1 MALKRQNRFTAGEL
15 EPQLIARNDGDYYYA
30 GADKLRN
37 VIVIPE
43 GGVKRRMGSIYLNE
57 VSGTLDRAVVGV
69 TITAPNGGVTANAND
84 NDPNTLFQTVTPIG
98 TTNPYIVLHY
108 DIGAAQKVGFVDLV
122 NLTISSGANNT
133 EFFVQTSND
142 NAAWQTV
149 GNSISLSTSP
159 VTERRKVNDTVR
171 YIRFVRIGATDL
183 GAAIISLGEMNV
195 WIDQNDLSNVR
206 IVPYKFNVG
215 QSYMFVFSDKNVD
228 VYRNRTYQASIRAVD
243 YTSARLPI
251 LNWTS
256 GGDKTFLFHE
266 EVPVNEII
274 RNGSDTLWTIAPVD
288 WQNIPL
294 YDFVPGST
302 SPATT
307 LTPSALSGRVTLT
320 AGTAAFNAGDIN
332 QIIEGNGGRARI
344 IAFTS
349 TTVVEALM
357 EIPFYNT
364 TAITAGNWTILTG
377 WEPSWSATRGYPRSG
392 AFFQS
397 RLWIGGSLS
406 RPRTIWATRLGEFYD
421 FDQGL
426 LRDTDAIEA
435 DTDNEEPIINL
446 LAHRSLQVFSTGAES
461 AIIMPRV
468 TAITPTNVGFIP
480 QSETGSQVGLRP
492 VVSNGV
498 ILFVQRGGNS
508 ISSTVY
514 SDEEG
519 AFTPTNV
526 SLYSSHL
533 IRTPIDFTIRRSTN
547 TEDSTILLAVNNDGT
562 MACGAYM
569 RQENVQAF
577 SLWETEGSYKA
588 VGVDIDDVYTVA
600 TRNVNG
606 VDRNLLEVMD
616 FSVTTDAAQLIDTP
630 AAQVT
635 IPHLAGNSIYI
646 RQGTSYAEA
655 DADAN
660 GLIDVPEY
668 FQDKNGV
675 EFGLNVPLRSKTLPF
690 EDIFNVGERMGN
702 KKRIT
707 KVTLRVYETGQFKV
721 NGIPAAF
728 GNYGQQLLGDPTSL
742 FTGDVRIEGM
752 RGWDDLGQ
760 TDIVQDVPLPFT
772 LLAIAT
778 EASV

>member
-37 VIVIPE
+37 VVVIPE
-43 GGVKRRMGSIYLNE
+43 GGAKRRMGSISINE
-57 VSGTLDRAVVGV
+57 IAGTLDRAVTGI

-84 NDPNTLFQTVTPIG
+84 NDPNTLFQTVNPIG
-98 TTNPYIVLHY
+98 VMNPYIVLEY
-108 DIGAAQKVGFVDLV
+108 DLGAPQKIGFVDLV
-122 NLTISSGANNT
+122 NLTISTGSIAN
-133 EFFVQTSND
+133 EFFIQTSND
-142 NAAWQTV
+142 NVAWQTI
-149 GNSISLSTSP
+149 GNSISLGTSP
-159 VTERRKVNDTVR
+159 VTERRKVNDSVR
-171 YIRFVRIGATDL
+171 YVRFVRIGATDL
-183 GAAIISLGEMNV
+183 GAAIISLGEMHV
-195 WIDQNDLSNVR
+195 WIDQNNLSNVR
-206 IVPYKFNVG
+206 TISYKFNVG

-228 VYRNRTYQASIRAVD
+228 VYRNRAYQASIRAVD
-243 YTSARLPI
+243 YTGTRLPI

-266 EVPVNEII
+266 EVPVSEII
-274 RNGSDTLWTIAPVD
+274 RNGADNLWINAPVD
-288 WQNIPL
+288 WKNIPL

-307 LTPSALSGRVTLT
+307 LTPSAINGRVTLT
-320 AGTAAFNAGDIN
+320 AGAATFNAGHVN

-344 IAFTS
+344 VAFTS

-364 TAITAGNWTILTG
+364 SAIAAGNWTILTG
-377 WEPSWSATRGYPRSG
+377 WEPSWSQARGYPRSG

-397 RLWIGGSLS
+397 RLWIGGSRS

-426 LRDTDAIEA
+426 LRDTDGIEA

-547 TEDSTILLAVNNDGT
+547 TEDSTILLAVNSDGT

-569 RQENVQAF
+569 KQENIQAF
-577 SLWETEGSYKA
+577 SLWETQGSYKA
-588 VGVDIDDVYTVA
+588 VGVDIDDVYTVV

-606 VDRNLLEVMD
+606 VNRNFLEVMD
-616 FSVTTDAAQLIDTP
+616 FSIITDAAKLINTP

-635 IPHLAGNSIYI
+635 IPHLAGNNIFI
-646 RQGTSYAEA
+646 RHGTSYAEA
-655 DADAN
+655 AADAD
-660 GLIDVPEY
+660 GIIDVPEY
-668 FQDKNGV
+668 FQDKEGV
-675 EFGLNVPLRSKTLPF
+675 EFGFNVPLRTKTLPF
-690 EDIFNVGERMGN
+690 EDIINVGERMGN

-707 KVTLRVYETGQFKV
+707 RAILRVYNTGQFRV

-728 GNYGQQLLGDPTSL
+728 GNYGQQLLGEETPL

-760 TDIVQDVPLPFT
+760 VDIIQDVPLPFT

>member
-30 GADKLRN
+30 GLDKARN

-43 GGVKRRMGSIYLNE
+43 GGVKRRMGSININE
-57 VSGTLDRAVVGV
+57 ITGTIVRSTAGV
-69 TITAPNGGVTANAND
+69 TITAPNGGATANAND
-84 NDPNTLFQTVTPIG
+84 NDPNTLFQTTNPIG
-98 TTNPYIVLHY
+98 ATNPYVVLEY
-108 DIGAAQKVGFVDLV
+108 DLGAAQKIGFVDLV
-122 NLTISSGANNT
+122 NLTISTGSISN
-133 EFFVQTSND
+133 EFFIQISND
-142 NAAWQTV
+142 HISWQTI
-149 GNSISLSTSP
+149 GNPIPLTTSAR
-159 VTERRKVNDTVR
+159 TERRKVNASARYVR
-171 YIRFVRIGATDL
+171 FIRIGATNL
-183 GAAIISLGEMNV
+183 GAAIISLGEMHV

-206 IVPYKFNVG
+206 IVSYKFNVG
-215 QSYMFVFSDKNVD
+215 QSYIFVFSDKNVD
-228 VYRNRTYQASIRAVD
+228 VYRNRTYLASIRAVD
-243 YTSARLPI
+243 YISARLPI
-251 LNWTS
+251 LNWTY

-266 EVPVNEII
+266 EIPVNEIV
-274 RNGSDTLWTIAPVD
+274 RDGSDTLWIVAPVD

-302 SPATT
+302 APATT
-307 LTPSALSGRVTLT
+307 LTPSAINGRVTLT
-320 AGTAAFNAGDIN
+320 AGAAAFNIN
-332 QIIEGNGGRARI
+332 HVNQVIEGNGGRARI
-344 IAFTS
+344 VSYTS
-349 TTVVEALM
+349 PTVVEALM

-364 TAITAGNWTILTG
+364 SAIASGNWEILTG
-377 WEPSWSATRGYPRSG
+377 WEPSWSPTRGYPRSG

-426 LRDTDAIEA
+426 LRDTDGIEA

-446 LAHRSLQVFSTGAES
+446 LAHRSLQVFSTGGES

-480 QSETGSQVGLRP
+480 QSEIGSQIGLRP
-492 VVSNGV
+492 VVSNGI

-547 TEDSTILLAVNNDGT
+547 TEDATILLAVNSDGT

-569 RQENVQAF
+569 KQENVQAF
-577 SLWETEGSYKA
+577 SLWETQGSYKA
-588 VGVDIDDVYTVA
+588 VGVDIDDVYTVV
-600 TRNVNG
+600 TRSVNG
-606 VDRNLLEVMD
+606 VNRNFLEVMD
-616 FSVTTDAAQLIDTP
+616 FSVTTDSAKLIDLP

-635 IPHLAGNSIYI
+635 IPHLAGNDIYI
-646 RQGTSYAEA
+646 RLGTVAVEA
-655 DADAN
+655 TADAN

-675 EFGLNVPLRSKTLPF
+675 EFGLGVPLRVKTLPF
-690 EDIFNVGERMGN
+690 EDIFNTGERMGS

-707 KVTLRVYETGQFKV
+707 KATLRVYNTGDFKV
-721 NGIPAAF
+721 NGVPATF
-728 GNYGQQLLGDPTSL
+728 GNYGQLMLDEPTPL
-742 FTGDVRIEGM
+742 FTGDERIEGL

-760 TDIVQDVPLPFT
+760 LDITQDIPLPFT